1 MNKNSSKSN
10 GKNHSQVVVKKVSTN
25 IGLKSNSN
33 NKSRENLLLNEQQKL
48 Q

>member
-10 GKNHSQVVVKKVSTN
+10 AKNNSQVGVKKVSASI

-33 NKSRENLLLNEQQKL
+33 NRSRENLLLN
-48 Q
+48 